1 MLPRLLRHQQ
11 HQLLTT
17 TTNNNKTKTL
27 RRPHTNPFASQSA
40 RMSNTPGVVLAVKP
54 DGTTTAQTA
63 TGASKYQAI
72 LEEHWKNAEPKGKPL
87 ETKLFFGPES
97 TAIAAVGTGKISEAL
112 SEIEKADKTRKI
124 VGSGAKALKEH
135 ISHNRE
141 VLVDTVWSSH
151 AAAVGATVSTFNYS
165 LKTKK
170 EAVEKRIPIS
180 YKPLSDQPVQLSIEK
195 ANGKLIGLDWSTG
208 LVFGQAQNLA
218 RELMESPANLMTPT
232 LFCDRISKE
241 FQGIKNVEIQA
252 HDKSWAEAKKMNS
265 FLSVARGTTEPC
277 KFLEIH
283 YKGASGGAGE
293 FKPTVAL
300 VGKGITFDSGGI
312 SIKGGAG
319 MKLMRADMGGAATV
333 TSAGWAIAKL
343 GIPIDMLICT
353 PLTENMPSG
362 HATKPGDIIYAM
374 NGKSIEVDN
383 TDAEGRLVLADAL
396 YYASSVYKPKTVID
410 CATLTGAMMIAL
422 GEPFSGVF
430 STSDNLWSH
439 LDSAGKAEQDRFWRM
454 PFDDFYMRQ
463 IDSSNADL
471 CNTGGRTAGSCTA
484 AIFLREFVDGLACN
498 AKEGSDQAQDTVEYA
513 HIDIAGAMECT
524 LPDPCNPKGLT
535 GRPVRALIEY
545 IRQQA
550 ALH

>member
-1 MLPRLLRHQQ
+1 MISRLIRTEPLLR
-11 HQLLTT
+11 LTST
-17 TTNNNKTKTL
+17 TKKATPRITISS
-27 RRPHTNPFASQSA
+27 RA
-40 RMSNTPGVVLAVKP
+40 RMSSNSANAPGVVLAIKP
-54 DGTTTAQTA
+54 DGTTALTTTNA
-63 TGASKYQAI
+63 TSKYHGMI
-72 LEEHWKNAEPKGKPL
+72 GEHWKNAEVKGKPL
-87 ETKLFFGPES
+87 ETKVFYGPEK
-97 TAIAAVGTGKISEAL
+97 TTIVAVGTGKISEKL
-112 SEIEKADKTRKI
+112 TEIEKADKTRKI
-124 VGSGAKALKEH
+124 VGSGAKVLKEH
-135 ISHNRE
+135 LSVSKE
-141 VLVDTVWSSH
+141 VLVDNVWSSH
-151 AAAVGATVSTFNYS
+151 AAAVGATVSTFHYS

-170 EAVEKRIPIS
+170 DAVEKCTPIV
-180 YKPLSDQPVQLSIEK
+180 YKPLNDQPVQLSIEK
-195 ANGKLIGLDWSTG
+195 SNGKLIGLDWST
-208 LVFGQAQNLA
+208 
-218 RELMESPANLMTPT
+218 
-232 LFCDRISKE
+232 E
-241 FQGIKNVEIQA
+241 FQGIKNVDIHV
-252 HDKSWAEAKKMNS
+252 HDKAWAESHKMNS

-283 YKGASGGAGE
+283 YKGASGGSSGE

-333 TSAGWAIAKL
+333 TSAAWAIAKL
-343 GIPIDMLICT
+343 GIPIDMVICT

-430 STSDNLWSH
+430 STSDNLWTH
-439 LDSAGKAEQDRFWRM
+439 LDSAGKVEQDRFWRM

-463 IDSSNADL
+463 IDSCNADL

-498 AKEGSDQAQDTVEYA
+498 AKEGTEQAEDTVEYA
-513 HIDIAGAMECT
+513 HIDI
-524 LPDPCNPKGLT
+524 GLT

-550 ALH
+550 ALL

>member
-1 MLPRLLRHQQ
+1 MISRLIRSEPLLR
-11 HQLLTT
+11 LTST
-17 TTNNNKTKTL
+17 TKKATPKITIL
-27 RRPHTNPFASQSA
+27 SRA
-40 RMSNTPGVVLAVKP
+40 RMSSNSANAPGVVLAIKP
-54 DGTTTAQTA
+54 DGTTALTTTNA
-63 TGASKYQAI
+63 TEKYHGMI
-72 LEEHWKNAEPKGKPL
+72 GEHWKNAEVKGKPL
-87 ETKLFFGPES
+87 ETKVFYGPEK
-97 TAIAAVGTGKISEAL
+97 TTIVAVGTGKISEKL
-112 SEIEKADKTRKI
+112 TEIEKADKTRKI
-124 VGSGAKALKEH
+124 VGSGAKVLKEH
-135 ISHNRE
+135 LSVSKE
-141 VLVDTVWSSH
+141 VLVDNVWSSH
-151 AAAVGATVSTFNYS
+151 AAAVGATVSTFHYS

-170 EAVEKRIPIS
+170 DAVEKCTPIV
-180 YKPLSDQPVQLSIEK
+180 YKPLNDQPVQLSIEK
-195 ANGKLIGLDWSTG
+195 SNGKLIGLDWSTG
-208 LVFGQAQNLA
+208 ITFGQAQNLA

-232 LFCDRISKE
+232 LFCERISKE
-241 FQGIKNVEIQA
+241 FQGIKNVDIHV
-252 HDKSWAEAKKMNS
+252 HDKAWAESHKMNS

-283 YKGASGGAGE
+283 YKGASGGSSGE

-333 TSAGWAIAKL
+333 TSAAWAIAKL
-343 GIPIDMLICT
+343 GIPIDMVICT

-430 STSDNLWSH
+430 STSDNLWTH
-439 LDSAGKAEQDRFWRM
+439 LDSAGKVEQDRFWRM

-463 IDSSNADL
+463 IDSCNADL

-498 AKEGSDQAQDTVEYA
+498 AKEGTEQAEDTVEYA

-524 LPDPCNPKGLT
+524 LPDPVNPKGLT

-550 ALH
+550 ALL

>member
-170 EAVEKRIPIS
+170 DAVEKRIPIS

-232 LFCDRISKE
+232 LFCERITKE

-300 VGKGITFDSGGI
+300 VGKGITF
-312 SIKGGAG
+312 
-319 MKLMRADMGGAATV
+319 
-333 TSAGWAIAKL
+333 
-343 GIPIDMLICT
+343 
-353 PLTENMPSG
+353 ENMPSG

>member
-1 MLPRLLRHQQ
+1 MISRLPRLSLQLTRPLPHQRK
-11 HQLLTT
+11 HLLTT
-17 TTNNNKTKTL
+17 VSDAT
-27 RRPHTNPFASQSA
+27 A
-40 RMSNTPGVVLAVKP
+40 PGVVLAVKP
-54 DGTTTAQTA
+54 DGTTAQTA
-63 TGASKYQAI
+63 TPPSKYHGI
-72 LEEHWKNAEPKGKPL
+72 LEEHWKNAELKGKPL
-87 ETKLFFGPES
+87 ETKVFFGPEK
-97 TAIAAVGTGKISEAL
+97 TTIAAVGTGKISDSL
-112 SEIEKADKTRKI
+112 TDIEKANKTRKI

-135 ISHNRE
+135 LSHSRE

-151 AAAVGATVSTFNYS
+151 AAAVGATVSTFHYS

-170 EAVEKRIPIS
+170 EAVEKRTPIS
-180 YKPLSDQPVQLSIEK
+180 YKPLNEQLVQLPIEK
-195 ANGKLIGLDWSTG
+195 PSGKLIGLDWSTG
-208 LVFGQAQNLA
+208 LVYGQAQNLA
-218 RELMESPANLMTPT
+218 RELMETPANLITPT
-232 LFCDRISKE
+232 LFCERIQKE
-241 FQGIKNVEIQA
+241 FRSIDNVEIQVW
-252 HDKSWAEAKKMNS
+252 DKSWAEAKKMNS
-265 FLSVARGTTEPC
+265 FLSVARGTNEPC

-283 YKGASGGAGE
+283 YKGASGEERA
-293 FKPTVAL
+293 FKPTLAL

-333 TSAGWAIAKL
+333 VSAAWAIAKL
-343 GIPIDMLICT
+343 RIPIDLLICT

-439 LDSAGKAEQDRFWRM
+439 LEAAGKVEEDRFWRM

-498 AKEGSDQAQDTVEYA
+498 APEGSEQAEDAVEYA

-545 IRQQA
+545 VRQQA